1 MIFPFVPGLKR
12 RTAAGAIVVA
22 LALVALACSDEKT
35 TSVTPSA
42 GVPAVTATAEVTAA
56 PPTATAPV
64 GTPTPDPAL
73 LRDGGVAMIQTA
85 FVRLMDQYINP
96 LNSSDLL
103 SEAWAGVRQEAAAEG
118 LSIDAAPSFTGDRA
132 ADIAAFEAAYVPLA
146 AQAPDATKLRYAAIS
161 QMAASL
167 NDCHTFFLTPVGSD
181 TLIDTRSRRRGGGHR
196 RGTGGGAAGYHGSH
210 HRRAGGPGGTAHR
223 RPDPGGGRH
232 GHDVAAAA
240 GDFDLINGREGTVA
254 ALSIRRAG
262 EAAPLAIGVTRE
274 RVTPPNIESRLL
286 GNGIGYVRVRNFVD
300 GGIATPLR
308 DVLTGFEL
316 QGVTKWIIDLRDD
329 PGGRE
334 DTNAMSLFVPDG
346 VLVKSRFR
354 DRTEEERATGATL
367 PVVRPTVLLAD
378 NRTGSVAELFAAG
391 LQEYGVAHVI
401 GQTTNGCVGFTD
413 VQPLGDGS
421 SLAVTVAV
429 NIGPVTGK
437 ELAGVGVVPDEAV
450 GRTQADVL
458 NGVDPQLDAAVRY
471 FGG

>member
-1 MIFPFVPGLKR
+1 M
-12 RTAAGAIVVA
+12 
-22 LALVALACSDEKT
+22 
-35 TSVTPSA
+35 
-42 GVPAVTATAEVTAA
+42 GVPTETATAEVAA
-56 PPTATAPV
+56 ASPTAPV
-64 GTPTPDPAL
+64 GTATPDPAL

-103 SEAWAGVRQEAAAEG
+103 SQAWAGVRQEAAAEG
-118 LSIDAAPSFTGDRA
+118 LRIGAAPAFTGDRA

-146 AQAPDATKLRYAAIS
+146 AQASDATKLRYAAIS

-181 TLIDTRSRRRGGGHR
+181 TLIDTRSGAGAVGIGVELAGAPPVITEVITGGPADRAGLR
-196 RGTGGGAAGYHGSH
+196 IGDRILAVDGTDTTSLPPRGT
-210 HRRAGGPGGTAHR
+210 
-223 RPDPGGGRH
+223 
-232 GHDVAAAA
+232 
-240 GDFDLINGREGTVA
+240 FDLINGREGTVA